1 MSVEDHLQTGE
12 QIVYQAQVSRISLI
26 PWVVLAVVLAA
37 VGVVVWN
44 QTADPVVGGLSFLP
58 FVAAALYV
66 LVRYLVLRS
75 HEYVL
80 TDRRVIRQTGIVSKQ
95 SIDSRL
101 DKVNNVEHRQTV
113 WGRLLGYG
121 DVWVD
126 TASETGITMFQQIS
140 HPVDFKRAIIEAAE
154 AYRAWG
160 RGPAAAP
167 AGAGPSSQPSGAER
181 LRQLKALFDD
191 GLISR
196 EEFEAKRAQLLTE
209 L

>member
-1 MSVEDHLQTGE
+1 MSVEDHLQSGE
-12 QIVYQAQVSRISLI
+12 QVIYQAQVSRVSLA
-26 PWVVLAVVLAA
+26 PWLVLAVVLG
-37 VGVVVWN
+37 VGGLVTWH
-44 QTADPVVGGLSFLP
+44 QTADATVGGLALLP
-58 FVAAALYV
+58 FLAAALYL

-80 TDRRVIRQTGIVSKQ
+80 TDRRVIRQTGILSKQ
-95 SIDSRL
+95 SVDSRL

-140 HPVDFKRAIIEAAE
+140 EPVEFKRAIIEAAE
-154 AYRAWG
+154 AYRTWG

-167 AGAGPSSQPSGAER
+167 SVPAQPSGAER

-196 EEFEAKRAQLLTE
+196 EEFEAKRAQLLAE

>member
-12 QIVYQAQVSRISLI
+12 QIVYQAQVSRISLV
-26 PWVVLAVVLAA
+26 PWLMLTVVLGAGGL
-37 VGVVVWN
+37 VVWN
-44 QTADPVVGGLSFLP
+44 QTADATLGGLSLLP
-58 FVAAALYV
+58 CLLSALYV
-66 LVRYLVLRS
+66 LVRYLVLRF

-80 TDRRVIRQTGIVSKQ
+80 TDHRVIRQTGVLSKQ
-95 SIDSRL
+95 SVDSRL
-101 DKVNNVEHRQTV
+101 DKVNNVEHRQTL

-126 TASETGITMFQQIS
+126 TASETGITMFHQIS
-140 HPVDFKRAIIEAAE
+140 HPVEFKRAIIETAE
-154 AYRAWG
+154 AYRGWQ

-167 AGAGPSSQPSGAER
+167 VPAQSSGAER

-196 EEFEAKRAQLLTE
+196 EEFEAKRAQLVTE

>member
-12 QIVYQAQVSRISLI
+12 QVLYQAQVSRISLV
-26 PWVVLAVVLAA
+26 PWVLLAVVLA
-37 VGVVVWN
+37 VGGGVAWN
-44 QTADPVVGGLSFLP
+44 QTADATVGGLSLLP
-58 FVAAALYV
+58 FLAAALYV
-66 LVRYLVLRS
+66 LARYLVLRS

-95 SIDSRL
+95 SVDSRL

-154 AYRAWG
+154 AYRSWG
-160 RGPAAAP
+160 RGPAAASAQP
-167 AGAGPSSQPSGAER
+167 SQPSGAER

-196 EEFEAKRAQLLTE
+196 EEFEAKRAQLMAE